1 MCIAAP
7 CHRVGKHI
15 RSIVPECYPPCR
27 LCGTAPNTVP
37 CSCMN
42 LPEPT
47 LDAFRGPLAA
57 ALEALVEAY
66 RLSDAGTG
74 SAQDSTPPL
83 LVQAFAQL
91 FEAMQRTE
99 ASLAEESAVQTGNQA
114 SEQDVSELGEYALE
128 LFDQALA
135 WSQRLDLDDVYDV
148 LQGFVIAMG
157 RWIARHG
164 GQIFSLEPV
173 VDALARSANRIQEPE
188 RLVPLYRAMGEVMDA
203 TAAAIRQDLDKTN
216 PGRPWRILHLNRAI
230 VATRTHHPDIMEEA
244 FSVLIRDLPEDA
256 PGFFSRGMEQ
266 MDLLNYPSHVR
277 NVMDRYYR
285 KWSVDRSLH

>member
-1 MCIAAP
+1 
-7 CHRVGKHI
+7 
-15 RSIVPECYPPCR
+15 
-27 LCGTAPNTVP
+27 
-37 CSCMN
+37 MN

-57 ALEALVEAY
+57 ALDTLAEAY
-66 RLSDAGTG
+66 RLSDGDSGA
-74 SAQDSTPPL
+74 AQDSAPPL

-99 ASLAEESAVQTGNQA
+99 ASLAQESAVQSGNQA
-114 SEQDVSELGEYALE
+114 SGQDVSELGEYALE
-128 LFDQALA
+128 LFDQALN
-135 WSQRLDLDDVYDV
+135 WSQQLDLDDVYNV
-148 LQGFVIAMG
+148 LQGFVVAMG

-188 RLVPLYRAMGEVMDA
+188 RLVPLYRAMCEIMDA
-203 TAAAIRQDLDKTN
+203 TATAIRQDLERTN
-216 PGRPWRILHLNRAI
+216 PGRPWRVLHLNRAI

-244 FSVLIRDLPEDA
+244 FSVLTRDLPEDA
-256 PGFFSRGMEQ
+256 PRFFSQGMEQ

-277 NVMDRYYR
+277 DVMDRYYR